1 MFFFPDFFFF
11 FFFFYQHRKREEHHH
26 LFDINT
32 LNLRKKLIKA
42 TEPVTIIALIYYYSF
57 SQKATVV
64 VFSVKRSNITKT

>member
-1 MFFFPDFFFF
+1 MFFFPDFFF

-32 LNLRKKLIKA
+32 SNLSKKLIGA
-42 TEPVTIIALIYYYSF
+42 TEPVTIIALIYYCSF
-57 SQKATVV
+57 SQKAAVV